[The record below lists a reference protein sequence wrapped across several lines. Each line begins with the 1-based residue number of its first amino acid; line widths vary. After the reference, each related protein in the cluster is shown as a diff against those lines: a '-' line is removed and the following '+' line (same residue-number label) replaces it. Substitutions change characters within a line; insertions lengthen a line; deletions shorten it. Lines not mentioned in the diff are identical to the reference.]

1 MGNRNKT
8 RNKIWKRLVLTI
20 LLIQIITIKPIE
32 SYDFS
37 GKTIIP
43 FCTHGGSGLGRTVE
57 DIKKICPNAEVENAI
72 AFYGNCVNTSKQ
84 EVKDW
89 IKRCE

>member
-1 MGNRNKT
+1 MAVCT
-8 RNKIWKRLVLTI
+8 FL
-20 LLIQIITIKPIE
+20 E

-43 FCTHGGSGLGRTVE
+43 FCTHDGSGIGRSVE
-57 DIKKICPNAEVENAI
+57 DIKKICPKTKVENAI
-72 AFYGNCVNTSKQ
+72 ALYGSSVNASKQ

-89 IKRCE
+89 IKRHE